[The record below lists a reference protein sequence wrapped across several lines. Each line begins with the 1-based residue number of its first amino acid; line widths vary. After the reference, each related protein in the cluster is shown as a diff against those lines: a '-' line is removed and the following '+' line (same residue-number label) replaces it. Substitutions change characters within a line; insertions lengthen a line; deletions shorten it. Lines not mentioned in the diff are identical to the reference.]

1 MLVRFTTTY
10 AIKAY
15 HYLFYKECSIESCCE
30 NSSLECDIF
39 PSTSG
44 AVMAPFNNVSVILW
58 WLVLLVK
65 ETGVPEKNHRRTIF
79 TTTFNTAFLIKH
91 ARVIRSCKS
100 KDRQH
105 NSLHWKAR
113 RKPPTCRKSLKTL
126 SHNIVLSASR
136 HEWNSNSQ
144 L

>member
-1 MLVRFTTTY
+1 M
-10 AIKAY
+10 
-15 HYLFYKECSIESCCE
+15 FYKECSIESCCE

-65 ETGVPEKNHRRTIF
+65 ETGVPEKKRGVLNTILCDKVFNDLRQVGGFFSGTPVSFTNKTNH
-79 TTTFNTAFLIKH
+79 
-91 ARVIRSCKS
+91 
-100 KDRQH
+100 
-105 NSLHWKAR
+105 
-113 RKPPTCRKSLKTL
+113 
-126 SHNIVLSASR
+126 HNITETLDR
-136 HEWNSNSQ
+136 